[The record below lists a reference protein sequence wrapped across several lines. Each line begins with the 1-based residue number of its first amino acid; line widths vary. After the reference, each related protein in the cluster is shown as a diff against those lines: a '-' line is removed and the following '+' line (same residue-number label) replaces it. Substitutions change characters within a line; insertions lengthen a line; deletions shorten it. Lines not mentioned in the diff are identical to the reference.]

1 MEAARRARLDQFY
14 FFRGYKDAGNDDRL
28 GSEDGEEGLL
38 QYAIQQS
45 LMEAGTHEDQVIE

>member
-1 MEAARRARLDQFY
+1 MEEARPVRLDQFC
-14 FFRGYKDAGNDDRL
+14 FFRGYKDAGSDDRL

-45 LMEAGTHEDQVIE
+45 LMEAGTHEDQVT